1 VGAGVGGGS
10 NGGRTR
16 KKVQGQGENFTRGEA
31 RRTAQDRFGIK
42 KYGYVCH
49 ETVSTYD
56 TAILSPIF
64 NYMPHQRFCLAG
76 LYDTTY
82 GTSVVA
88 SLRPF
93 TMHWLLARYPR

>member
-1 VGAGVGGGS
+1 VGVGEGGGWVGAGVGGGS

-16 KKVQGQGENFTRGEA
+16 KKVQGENFTRGEA

-56 TAILSPIF
+56 TAILS
-64 NYMPHQRFCLAG
+64 YL
-76 LYDTTY
+76 
-82 GTSVVA
+82 
-88 SLRPF
+88 
-93 TMHWLLARYPR
+93 